1 MKIGIIS
8 LGCCKNL
15 VDTENLIGLLQQSNQ
30 EITYNLKEAEAI
42 IVNTC
47 GFIDPAKEEGIN
59 TILEMAEYKT
69 GNCKKL
75 IVMGC
80 LAERYRD
87 DLMKELPEVDC
98 FITLKEYQQLG
109 TILTSVLGEKIANDY
124 GKCPQVLTGKP
135 WMAYLKIAD
144 GCDNRCSYCAIP
156 LIRGGYRSFDFE
168 VLVNQAKELAS
179 RGVKELNLIAQDT
192 TRYGLDNYGKRRLL
206 DLLEACNEIEG
217 LHWIRVLYM
226 YPDEIDDE
234 LIEGMAKLD
243 KVLPYFDIP
252 VQHGSDRMLQLMNR
266 RGSAESIVKLA
277 NKIKET
283 FKLPVL
289 RTTMIVGFPSETEED
304 VKLNLEFMKDIKWD
318 RLGGFTYSKE
328 EDTSSYDMDDDVPQ
342 NVKEER
348 YEAMM
353 KLQEAIVESKN
364 QNLIGQTLEVLVEK
378 QDGITGFYRGRSVFS
393 APDGIDGEV
402 IFKSDEPIKFG
413 TFVPVTINRIKTHD
427 FYGKVE
433 KEKV

>member
-15 VDTENLIGLLQQSNQ
+15 VDTENLIGLLQQSKQ
-30 EITYNLKEAEAI
+30 EITYNLNEAEAI

-59 TILEMAEYKT
+59 TILEMAEYKQKK
-69 GNCKKL
+69 CRKL

-80 LAERYRD
+80 LSERYYD
-87 DLMKELPEVDC
+87 QLVDELPEVDR
-98 FITLKEYQQLG
+98 FITLKQYNQLG
-109 TILTSVLGEKIANDY
+109 TILSEELNEKIANDY

-144 GCDNRCSYCAIP
+144 GCSNRCSYCAIP
-156 LIRGGYRSFDFE
+156 LIRGAYRSFDIDE
-168 VLVNQAKELAS
+168 LVEQAKGLAL

-192 TRYGLDNYGKRRLL
+192 TRYGLDNYGERRLL
-206 DLLEACNEIEG
+206 ELLKRINEIDG

-226 YPDEIDDE
+226 YPDEIDNE

-252 VQHGSDRMLQLMNR
+252 VQHGSNRMLLAMNR
-266 RGSAESIVKLA
+266 RGTSESTIQLVD
-277 NKIKET
+277 KIKET
-283 FKLPVL
+283 FELPVL
-289 RTTMIVGFPSETEED
+289 RTTMIVGFPTETLED
-304 VKLNLEFMKDIKWD
+304 VEINHEFMKRVQWD

-328 EDTSSYDMDDDVPQ
+328 EDTPSYELEDNITQ
-342 NVKEER
+342 EEKERR
-348 YEAMM
+348 YEEMM
-353 KLQEAIVESKN
+353 KLQESLVQMKNES
-364 QNLIGQTLEVLVEK
+364 LIGKTLEVLVEK
-378 QDGITGFYRGRSVFS
+378 QDGLTGFYRGRSVFS

-402 IFKSDEPIKFG
+402 IFKSEEPIEFG
-413 TFVPVTINRIKTHD
+413 TFVSVTITRIKAHD
-427 FYGKVE
+427 FYGTRSIK
-433 KEKV
+433 

>member
-15 VDTENLIGLLQQSNQ
+15 VDTENLIGMLQQSNQ
-30 EITYNLKEAEAI
+30 EITYNLNEAEAI

-59 TILEMAEYKT
+59 TILEMAEYKEKK
-69 GNCKKL
+69 CKKL

-80 LAERYRD
+80 LSERYYD
-87 DLMKELPEVDC
+87 QLVEELPEVDC
-98 FITLKEYQQLG
+98 FITLKQYNQLG
-109 TILTSVLGEKIANDY
+109 PILTEVLGEKIANDY

-156 LIRGGYRSFDFE
+156 LIRGGYRSFDIE
-168 VLVNQAKELAS
+168 VLVEQAKELAK

-192 TRYGLDNYGKRRLL
+192 TRYGLDNYGERRLL
-206 DLLEACNEIEG
+206 ELLKRCNEIEG

-226 YPDEIDDE
+226 YPDEIDYE
-234 LIEGMAKLD
+234 LIEGMAKLE

-252 VQHGSDRMLQLMNR
+252 VQHGSNRMLSIMNR
-266 RGSAESIVKLA
+266 RGTSESIIDLV
-277 NKIKET
+277 NKIRET
-283 FKLPVL
+283 YPLPAL
-289 RTTMIVGFPSETEED
+289 RTTMIVGFPTETLED
-304 VKLNLEFMKDIKWD
+304 VDMNLEFMKTIKWD

-328 EDTSSYDMDDDVPQ
+328 EDTPSYEMVDDVTQ
-342 NVKEER
+342 EEKERR
-348 YEAMM
+348 YELMM
-353 KLQEAIVESKN
+353 KLQEEIVEAKN
-364 QNLIGQTLEVLVEK
+364 QELIGKTLEVLVEK
-378 QDGITGFYRGRSVFS
+378 QDGLTGFYRGRSVFS

-402 IFKSDEPIKFG
+402 IFKSETPIEFG
-413 TFVPVTINRIKTHD
+413 TFVPVTINRIKAHD
-427 FYGKVE
+427 FYGNCMK
-433 KEKV
+433 